1 MSTRVATPFAPSGRP
16 PHDLGTFLRNLYN
29 RWGLMLAAQIA
40 GFETAAAVSRAAG
53 RRLWRHIPLVNRDL
67 RAAIIAALAETHT
80 TAQVDVILRR
90 FATDF
95 WLTSLE
101 AEFIERR
108 LQSRTW
114 RLWVDAADYDRL
126 GRHVAAGT
134 GVICAGTYLGNYLVG
149 MAALGR
155 CLEGRLTAIVQA
167 DQLPTQQRLMA
178 ALARRRV
185 ATLVSPGDAMRRSLS
200 ALRGGHAVVMTM
212 EHARSGAGA
221 VEADFLGARMPFHTT
236 PAVLARRTGCPI
248 AVVAC
253 LRGGS
258 PFHFE
263 GRIYDWIE
271 PSFGKGRDAAA
282 EVTRRVVRGLDAA
295 IRENPE
301 QYNWMRYLAR
311 LGQKPE
317 AAARQPP

>member
-1 MSTRVATPFAPSGRP
+1 
-16 PHDLGTFLRNLYN
+16 
-29 RWGLMLAAQIA
+29 MLAAQIV
-40 GFETAAAVSRAAG
+40 GFEAAAAVSRAAG
-53 RRLWRHIPLVNRDL
+53 RRLWPHIPLVNQDL
-67 RAAIIAALAETHT
+67 RAAIAGALGATHS
-80 TAQVDVILRR
+80 ASQVDEIPRG
-90 FATDF
+90 FATDY

-108 LQSRTW
+108 LRSRTW
-114 RLWVDAADYDRL
+114 RLWVHAPAYARL
-126 GRHVAAGT
+126 GRHVATGA

-149 MAALGR
+149 LAALGLF
-155 CLEGRLTAIVQA
+155 LEGRVTAIVQA
-167 DQLPTQQRLMA
+167 DQSPTQHRLMV

-185 ATLVSPGDAMRRSLS
+185 ATLVPPGDAIHRSLA
-200 ALRGGHAVVMTM
+200 ALRGGQAVVMTM

-221 VEADFLGARMPFHTT
+221 VEADFLGARVPFHTT
-236 PAVLARRTGCPI
+236 PAVLAQRTKCPI

-253 LRGGS
+253 IRRDP

-282 EVTRRVVRGLDAA
+282 EVTKRVVSALDAA
-295 IRENPE
+295 IREHPE
-301 QYNWMRYLAR
+301 QYNWLRFLAR
-311 LGQKPE
+311 TGAEPQ